1 MQNIRNLIANMTPRG
16 RLMMGGSI
24 AAVVL
29 LVFFMMRI
37 AGSPSYSTVMAGIDP
52 AQTGKI
58 TAALDAKG
66 IKYEI
71 QNNGTALA
79 VEKSQ
84 LADARIALASKGL
97 PNSAQPGFELFDKQ
111 KLGASD
117 FQQQVTYQRALEGQL
132 AGTISQIDGVGGA
145 TVQLVLPQDQLFD
158 DEQSAAK
165 AAVLL
170 SGGSNAIQPG
180 AVRGIAQMVSGSVKG
195 LALNNVSITD
205 STGQLLWPNAAGGA
219 TDGQMVA
226 TSKQAAEARYSQGVE
241 SNLNAMLTQTLGPGK
256 AQVQVNADL
265 NADRTTEEELTYGKK
280 GVPLATE
287 KDNETLRGGG
297 AAGGGAAG
305 TASNTVPSYAGA
317 GGGGNSN
324 YKHQKGQTQFG
335 VDKKVTKRQI
345 APGAVNKLNV
355 AVIVDKSVPKAEVAA
370 VRSAVQNAAGIT
382 PQRGDKLSVSQVAF
396 AKPPAAPKKAAAAS
410 IIGYAKYAGAA
421 LALLLFLFFV
431 TRHLRRRE
439 DQALGQ
445 PVWLREIESPTS
457 LAELERGMTGDEP
470 TMALSRARPLENPLR
485 GELEELVDREPERV
499 AHQVRAWMNEE

>member
-1 MQNIRNLIANMTPRG
+1 MANARNLIANMTPKG
-16 RLMMGGSI
+16 RLMLGGS
-24 AAVVL
+24 AAAIL
-29 LVFFMMRI
+29 LLAFFMLRI
-37 AGSPSYSTVMAGIDP
+37 AGQPSYSTVMAGIDP
-52 AQTGKI
+52 AQTGKV

-66 IKYEI
+66 IKYDI

-79 VEKSQ
+79 VDKSQ
-84 LADARIALASKGL
+84 IAKARIALAEKGL

-170 SGGSNAIQPG
+170 SGGSNSIQPS

-226 TSKQAAEARYSQGVE
+226 TSKQAAEARYSQSVE

-265 NADRTTEEELTYGKK
+265 NADRTTKDQLTWGKK
-280 GVPLATE
+280 GVPLETSRE
-287 KDNETLRGGG
+287 NEQLRGGG
-297 AAGGGAAG
+297 GAGGGAAG
-305 TASNTVPSYAGA
+305 TASNTVP
-317 GGGGNSN
+317 
-324 YKHQKGQTQFG
+324 
-335 VDKKVTKRQI
+335 
-345 APGAVNKLNV
+345 
-355 AVIVDKSVPKAEVAA
+355 
-370 VRSAVQNAAGIT
+370 
-382 PQRGDKLSVSQVAF
+382 
-396 AKPPAAPKKAAAAS
+396 
-410 IIGYAKYAGAA
+410 
-421 LALLLFLFFV
+421 
-431 TRHLRRRE
+431 
-439 DQALGQ
+439 
-445 PVWLREIESPTS
+445 
-457 LAELERGMTGDEP
+457 
-470 TMALSRARPLENPLR
+470 
-485 GELEELVDREPERV
+485 
-499 AHQVRAWMNEE
+499 